1 MHLRVNKCIN
11 RRRRKDDRALTNG
24 IAPIALYYKNFDGL

>member
-24 IAPIALYYKNFDGL
+24 MPPIALSSKNFDGL